1 MANNI
6 ILIGFMGTG
15 KSTIGKLLADRL
27 HLKFYD
33 LDREIEKLLGMSML
47 NLYKKYGKVRFHAEE
62 KLMFQKLLQKEKAV
76 IATGGTVELSLEA
89 LESLKENDTVIG
101 LFLEAEII
109 HKRLRR
115 RNNRPMIRPRNMY
128 EDIVSMCKERETLY
142 KNAHFCL
149 NTTNLSLEKEVNK
162 ILDYLNGEIKNGVL

>member
-47 NLYKKYGKVRFHAEE
+47 TLYKKYGKVRFHAEE
-62 KLMFQKLLQKEKAV
+62 KLMLQKLLQKEKAV

-89 LESLKENDTVIG
+89 LESLKEN
-101 LFLEAEII
+101 
-109 HKRLRR
+109 
-115 RNNRPMIRPRNMY
+115 N
-128 EDIVSMCKERETLY
+128 IV
-142 KNAHFCL
+142 
-149 NTTNLSLEKEVNK
+149 
-162 ILDYLNGEIKNGVL
+162 VL